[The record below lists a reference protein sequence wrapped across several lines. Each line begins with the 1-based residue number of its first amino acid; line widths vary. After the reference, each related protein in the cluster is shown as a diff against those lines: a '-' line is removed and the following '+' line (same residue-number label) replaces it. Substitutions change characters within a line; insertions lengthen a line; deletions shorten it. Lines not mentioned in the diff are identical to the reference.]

1 MYLLGILALVVGL
14 VVSVALHEVGHMWP
28 AKKFGVKVPEFYVGF
43 GPKLW
48 SRQRG
53 ETEYGVRAVLL
64 GGFVKLAGMYPP
76 ARQPDKPGRNGKE
89 SDIAWARRDSM
100 KSLAPGEEHRAF
112 YQLTVPRKIAVML
125 GGPLMNLAIAVV
137 LIVVALSGIGV
148 PRYDSAKIATVA
160 ECIDPDGAATKPG
173 QGQGADLSC
182 PAGLVPGPAYA
193 AGLRPGDEIVSWN
206 GASIA
211 KWEDVLGAVASSPA
225 GDAATVVIRRLGQE
239 QTLQITPL
247 RVKVV
252 DRNGHKERSF
262 VGLTPQPGL
271 SRLPLGQSLSF
282 SWQTLKGTF
291 GVVADLPS
299 KLANAV
305 YASFGA
311 EKRDPNGV
319 VGLVGVGRVAG
330 EISSADT
337 GGAPAG
343 ARVSSMLLLLANL
356 NLSLFIFN
364 LLPLLPLDG
373 GHILGALWEGLRKTF
388 HRVTG
393 RSHAGPADTA
403 KLLPLTMV
411 VGGLLIAMMLM
422 LIVADFLAPV

>member
-48 SRQRG
+48 ARQRG

-76 ARQPDKPGRNGKE
+76 ARKPDKPRKDGKE
-89 SDIAWARRDSM
+89 SDIAWARRDAM

-112 YQLTVPRKIAVML
+112 YRLTVPRKIAVML

-137 LIVVALSGIGV
+137 LMVVALSGIGV
-148 PRYDSAKIATVA
+148 PRYDSGRIATVA
-160 ECIDPDGAATKPG
+160 ECIDPAGAATQPG
-173 QGQGADLSC
+173 QGQGAEVSC
-182 PAGLVPGPAYA
+182 PTGLVPGPAYA

-206 GASIA
+206 GTRIA
-211 KWEDVLGAVASSPA
+211 KWDEVLGAVAASPA
-225 GDAATVVIRRLGQE
+225 GQPATVVVRRLGQE
-239 QTLQITPL
+239 QTLQVTPL
-247 RVKVV
+247 KVV
-252 DRNGHKERSF
+252 VATGDGQTERSF
-262 VGLTPQPGL
+262 VGLTPQAGL
-271 SRLPLGQSLSF
+271 SRLSLPQSFATTWLTF
-282 SWQTLKGTF
+282 KGTL

-299 KLANAV
+299 KLSNAV
-305 YASFGA
+305 FASFGS

-330 EISSADT
+330 EISSADI

-373 GHILGALWEGLRKTF
+373 GHIAGALWEGLRKTY
-388 HRVTG
+388 HRLTG

-411 VGGLLIAMMLM
+411 VGGVLIAMMLI